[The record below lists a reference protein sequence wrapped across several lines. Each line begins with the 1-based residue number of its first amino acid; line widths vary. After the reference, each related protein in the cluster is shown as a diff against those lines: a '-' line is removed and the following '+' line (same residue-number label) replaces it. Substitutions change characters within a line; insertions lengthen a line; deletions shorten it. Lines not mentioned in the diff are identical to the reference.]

1 MLLRLLEEGR
11 PVDDVVFFD
20 TGWEFPEMLKHIDL
34 VERRI
39 GREITRIRPEK
50 SFNYMVAEHEFTS
63 RKGERR
69 CGYGWPAA
77 TRRWC
82 TKIKTHALDKYAKD
96 AHVYIGIAADEVR
109 RLKPKKNASYPVAEM
124 GMTEA
129 DCLAYCYQKGY
140 DWDGLYQSHFRV
152 SCYCCPLQRIGELRA
167 LYKNHPDLW
176 TRMLRL
182 DRAISATSWRGFRGT
197 KTVHDLNAR
206 FAKEAVLSA
215 KKAEPLCW
223 QAERLT
229 EQAKT
234 GVLASDYNTGGS
246 HNGKTL

>member
-1 MLLRLLEEGR
+1 MRYVVSFSGGKDSTAMLLRLLEEKAQ
-11 PVDDVVFFD
+11 VDDIVFFD
-20 TGWEFPEMLKHIDL
+20 TGWEFPEMLAHIAL

-39 GREITRIRPEK
+39 GREITRLRPER
-50 SFNYMVAEHEFTS
+50 SFDYMVADHEFTS
-63 RKGERR
+63 RKGIHRR
-69 CGYGWPAA
+69 GYGWPAA

-82 TKIKTHALDKYAKD
+82 TRIKTQVLNKYCNG
-96 AHVYIGIAADEVR
+96 AHVYIGIAADEVK
-109 RLKPKKNASYPVAEM
+109 RLKTKKDVSYPLAEY

-129 DCLAYCYQKGY
+129 ECLAYCYQNGY
-140 DWDGLYQSHFRV
+140 HWGGLYQTHSRV

-206 FAKEAVLSA
+206 FAKEEV
-215 KKAEPLCW
+215 
-223 QAERLT
+223 
-229 EQAKT
+229 
-234 GVLASDYNTGGS
+234 
-246 HNGKTL
+246 